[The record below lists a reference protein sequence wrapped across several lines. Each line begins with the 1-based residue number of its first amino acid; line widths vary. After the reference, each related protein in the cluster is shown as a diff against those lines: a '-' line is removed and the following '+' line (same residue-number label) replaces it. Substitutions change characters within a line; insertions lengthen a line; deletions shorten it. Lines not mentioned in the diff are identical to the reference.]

1 MSVFISNTD
10 QQREENLIKTSAFL
24 FQFLRTFPQKVNYV
38 LSVLS
43 VSLQQYREIVP
54 SAVRNDTGGKH

>member
-24 FQFLRTFPQKVNYV
+24 FQFLRKFPQKVNYV
-38 LSVLS
+38 LSV
-43 VSLQQYREIVP
+43 
-54 SAVRNDTGGKH
+54 